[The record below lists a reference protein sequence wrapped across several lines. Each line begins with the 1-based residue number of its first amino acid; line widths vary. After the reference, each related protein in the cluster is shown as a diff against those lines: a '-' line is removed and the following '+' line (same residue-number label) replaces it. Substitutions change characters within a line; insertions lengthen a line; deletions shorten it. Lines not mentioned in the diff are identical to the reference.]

1 MPADEIGDVTGL
13 LRQYRAGDE
22 AASARL
28 IAAAYDELHRVAR
41 RCMGHERGNHTLQA
55 TALVN
60 EAFLRLTGGAKIEW
74 QDRAHF
80 YGVAARLM
88 RQILVDYSRQRKAA
102 KRGGGHQVS
111 LDDGLVISEDRI
123 EDVVAM
129 DQVLSRLEAMDPR
142 QGRIVELRFFTGLN
156 VEEIAE
162 VMDISTPTVKR
173 EWASAKAWL
182 HRELTGG
189 HVR

>member
-1 MPADEIGDVTGL
+1 VPADEIGDVTGL

-41 RCMGHERGNHTLQA
+41 RCMGHERGNHTLQD

>member
-1 MPADEIGDVTGL
+1 MAADEIGNVTGL
-13 LRQYRAGDE
+13 LRQYRAGDQD
-22 AASARL
+22 ASAKL

-41 RCMGHERGNHTLQA
+41 RCMGNERSSHTLQA

-60 EAFLRLTGGAKIEW
+60 EAFLRLTGGANVEW

-88 RQILVDYSRQRKAA
+88 RQILVDYSRKRSAG
-102 KRGGGHQVS
+102 KRGGGRQIS
-111 LDDGLVISEDRI
+111 LDDALVVSDDRI

-129 DQVLSRLEAMDPR
+129 DQVLARLEQMDPR
-142 QGRIVELRFFTGLN
+142 QGRIVELRFFTGLS

-189 HVR
+189 HLR